1 MAQFKLKLGSFS
13 NMKLQLKL
21 ILCFVFLSA
30 LIGVSGGSGLVFVNR
45 IAASIGVFSEVS
57 SPLVDEATGLV
68 SGMQKMHVAL
78 LDVLV
83 RRDVEQIKAA
93 EANIAELDGAAKK
106 GFERLRQLSVEGQLD
121 LDIDGAVATQR
132 EFVGQAHELLA
143 SHRVKLAKEA
153 EAQQQLQEFQKQRQ
167 ALEGLLTT
175 FAHQAEARM
184 SETEDRSRT
193 LLQSGDATMEGLEDM
208 LSETFGQAYPQVQGS
223 YKILTYLMRIQDIS
237 RAYVT
242 QRNADRLPELDNQ
255 FKKFVKHTN
264 SWLKRLKARARD
276 EQVKKDIGKITDG
289 FGDLEFSAEF
299 DNGLFAV
306 YREALEENARA
317 QDLRVSLAKTGERYQ
332 AALDGV
338 SKIARDLNKAVK
350 ESTNSGVRDALV
362 SIGIIVALGITI
374 GLLFGIFLARG
385 ISKPLSHITA
395 AMRRLADGDKT
406 IVVENA
412 DQKNEIGDL
421 ARALAVFKDSAIE
434 KDRLEEERVE
444 AEKKVEDE
452 KRQAMLKLADDL
464 ESSVKE
470 IVESVSSSAT
480 EMESTAQ
487 SMSANAEQS
496 QRQSE
501 TVAAAAEQASANVQT
516 VASAADE
523 LSSSIAEVGRQVT
536 QATKIASDGVEE
548 AEKTNA
554 SVRGL
559 AEAAQKIGE
568 VVDLINDIASQTNL
582 LALNA
587 TIEAARAGDA
597 GKGFAVVA
605 SEVKSLAAQTARA
618 TEQIGGQIGAI
629 QGATEESVTAI
640 GGIAEVIREL
650 DEIATAIASAVEE
663 QGAATQE
670 IARNV
675 QEAAKGTGEV
685 SSNMD
690 GISKAAAETGAA
702 SGQMLT
708 STQELSQQATRMSDE
723 IDKFLG
729 EIRSA

>member
-1 MAQFKLKLGSFS
+1 
-13 NMKLQLKL
+13 MKLQLKL

-68 SGMQKMHVAL
+68 AGMQKMHVAL

-93 EANIAELDGAAKK
+93 EANIAELDGAAQK

-121 LDIDGAVATQR
+121 LDIDGAVSTQR
-132 EFVGQAHELLA
+132 EFVGQAHEILA
-143 SHRVKLAKEA
+143 SHRVKVAKEA

-184 SETEDRSRT
+184 SETEDGSRT

-242 QRNADRLPELDNQ
+242 QRNADRLPELEVK
-255 FKKFVKHTN
+255 FKKFVKYTN

-276 EQVKKDIGKITDG
+276 EQVKKDLGKIMEG

-306 YREALEENARA
+306 YREALEAKARA

-434 KDRLEEERVE
+434 KDRMEEERVE
-444 AEKKVEDE
+444 AEKKAVEE
-452 KRQAMLKLADDL
+452 KRQAQLKLADDL
-464 ESSVKE
+464 ESSVKVVIE
-470 IVESVSSSAT
+470 TIASTATEMQATAEGMSATAEQSSRQSQAVASAT
-480 EMESTAQ
+480 E
-487 SMSANAEQS
+487 
-496 QRQSE
+496 
-501 TVAAAAEQASANVQT
+501 QA
-516 VASAADE
+516 
-523 LSSSIAEVGRQVT
+523 
-536 QATKIASDGVEE
+536 
-548 AEKTNA
+548 
-554 SVRGL
+554 
-559 AEAAQKIGE
+559 
-568 VVDLINDIASQTNL
+568 
-582 LALNA
+582 
-587 TIEAARAGDA
+587 
-597 GKGFAVVA
+597 
-605 SEVKSLAAQTARA
+605 
-618 TEQIGGQIGAI
+618 
-629 QGATEESVTAI
+629 
-640 GGIAEVIREL
+640 
-650 DEIATAIASAVEE
+650 
-663 QGAATQE
+663 
-670 IARNV
+670 
-675 QEAAKGTGEV
+675 
-685 SSNMD
+685 
-690 GISKAAAETGAA
+690 
-702 SGQMLT
+702 
-708 STQELSQQATRMSDE
+708 
-723 IDKFLG
+723 
-729 EIRSA
+729 